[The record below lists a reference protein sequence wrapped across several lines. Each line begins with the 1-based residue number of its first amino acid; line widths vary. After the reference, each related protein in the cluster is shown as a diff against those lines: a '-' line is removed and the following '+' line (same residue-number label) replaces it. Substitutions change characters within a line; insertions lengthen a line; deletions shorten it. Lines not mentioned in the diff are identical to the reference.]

1 MWNRVFHTPLGIGN
15 LLLSWVSELIGKPV
29 LQKNHCIKL
38 LTALL
43 QEDLHL
49 VAQNNENGG
58 RTNKDRGML
67 K

>member
-1 MWNRVFHTPLGIGN
+1 MAVF
-15 LLLSWVSELIGKPV
+15 
-29 LQKNHCIKL
+29 QK
-38 LTALL
+38 
-43 QEDLHL
+43 DLHL